1 MVEIDPEDTP
11 FPALVLHPECPLW
24 SNDTHM
30 KRQSLV
36 TCYSAGEIADL
47 KENNDRHND
56 VRRCR
61 HRDHLKKNLAMK
73 VFLEWFIAMAGLVQV
88 RALTYYCS
96 LLYQGFLLQ

>member
-1 MVEIDPEDTP
+1 MTSYVLFLVLNLLWIYTVQIPTACAQMVEIDPEDTP

-56 VRRCR
+56 VRR
-61 HRDHLKKNLAMK
+61 
-73 VFLEWFIAMAGLVQV
+73 
-88 RALTYYCS
+88 
-96 LLYQGFLLQ
+96 